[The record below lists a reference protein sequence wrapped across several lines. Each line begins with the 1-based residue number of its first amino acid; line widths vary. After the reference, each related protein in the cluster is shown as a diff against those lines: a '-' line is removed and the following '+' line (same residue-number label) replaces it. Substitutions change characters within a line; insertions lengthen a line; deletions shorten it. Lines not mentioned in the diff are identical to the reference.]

1 MIAKVRKNE
10 FDCTECL
17 VNKAA
22 FSSSRGDIVD
32 ISDPFVYLNYEVYMS

>member
-1 MIAKVRKNE
+1 MNLTVLSG
-10 FDCTECL
+10 L